1 MNTDTFEVSAH
12 AGARP
17 DHAKWQ
23 GKVYTKKQLY
33 EICGLGTVT
42 GLLGANCYHTYYPF
56 IKGISKRAYTDEQ
69 LNAWMNDTPKMYK
82 GKEYTQYQAQQRMRQ
97 METNMRAQRQTIN
110 LLKLGGADKETITEE
125 RIKYRIQMQ
134 QYKDIAKSFGLKEQ
148 KERIYL
154 DGLGRV

>member
-1 MNTDTFEVSAH
+1 M
-12 AGARP
+12 
-17 DHAKWQ
+17 W
-23 GKVYTKKQLY
+23 KK
-33 EICGLGTVT
+33 ETT
-42 GLLGANCYHTYYPF
+42 
-56 IKGISKRAYTDEQ
+56 
-69 LNAWMNDTPKMYK
+69 KMYQ

-110 LLKLGGADKETITEE
+110 LLKLGGADKKTITEE

-134 QYKDIAKSFGLKEQ
+134 QYKDIAKAFGLKEQ

>member
-1 MNTDTFEVSAH
+1 
-12 AGARP
+12 
-17 DHAKWQ
+17 
-23 GKVYTKKQLY
+23 
-33 EICGLGTVT
+33 
-42 GLLGANCYHTYYPF
+42 
-56 IKGISKRAYTDEQ
+56 
-69 LNAWMNDTPKMYK
+69 MYQ

-110 LLKLGGADKETITEE
+110 LLKLGGADKKTITEE

-134 QYKDIAKSFGLKEQ
+134 QYKDIAKFFGLKEQ